1 MVSLENVFV
10 DDRCFL
16 LALRDKGLNWPI
28 VTRAHAPRH
37 TIASALA
44 SPTPAGTERST
55 VRSASQIEKLRG

>member
-37 TIASALA
+37 T
-44 SPTPAGTERST
+44 RSW
-55 VRSASQIEKLRG
+55 LRPELVVM